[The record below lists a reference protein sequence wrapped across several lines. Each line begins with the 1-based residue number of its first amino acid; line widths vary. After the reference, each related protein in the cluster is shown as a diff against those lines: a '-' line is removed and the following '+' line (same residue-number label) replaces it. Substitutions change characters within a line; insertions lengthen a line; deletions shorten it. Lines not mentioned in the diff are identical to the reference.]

1 MPVCWENIVG
11 MLRKKNYRKKTIFQ
25 NRIMIFPLIF
35 VIGGLFLISND
46 MGIVKWYQL
55 RKERNRIQAEIDQFI
70 QKGAEFNDE
79 LKRLTN
85 DGEYI
90 KKIAQEKFHM
100 VKSGEKVFRVID
112 RRKIDK
118 EVYIM

>member
-11 MLRKKNYRKKTIFQ
+11 VLRKNNYRKKTIFQ

-35 VIGGLFLISND
+35 IVGGLFLISND
-46 MGIVKWYQL
+46 MGVIKWYQL

-70 QKGAEFNDE
+70 RQKTELNDE
-79 LKRLTN
+79 LNRLTN
-85 DGEYI
+85 DVEYI

-100 VKSGEKVFRVID
+100 VKPGEKVFRVID
-112 RRKIDK
+112 RRKID
-118 EVYIM
+118 

>member
-11 MLRKKNYRKKTIFQ
+11 MLRKKDYRKKTILK

-35 VIGGLFLISND
+35 IVGGLFLISND

-70 QKGAEFNDE
+70 QQEAEFTDE
-79 LKRLTN
+79 LNRLTN
-85 DGEYI
+85 DVEYI

-100 VKSGEKVFRVID
+100 VMPGEKVFRVID
-112 RRKIDK
+112 RRKID
-118 EVYIM
+118 